1 MATVYT
7 IGYGNRS
14 LTDFIDLLK
23 QYGVD
28 VLVDTRSVPYSR
40 FQAGFRK
47 KVLQERLGEA
57 GIGYIYLG
65 DALGG
70 KHIDPDCLV
79 DGQVNL
85 ERVWAKEAFC
95 IALGQV
101 MQMAREG
108 RAPVLMCAELRPEQ
122 CHRAWML
129 TPPLEAGGFAVQH
142 IDEHGALKTTG
153 EVLGWF

>member
-1 MATVYT
+1 MAIYT

-14 LTDFIDLLK
+14 PADFIDLLR

-28 VLVDTRSVPYSR
+28 LLVDTRSVPYSR
-40 FQAGFRK
+40 FQPGFRK
-47 KVLQERLGEA
+47 KALQDRLEEA
-57 GIGYIYLG
+57 GIGYVYLG

-79 DGQVNL
+79 DGRVDP
-85 ERVWAKEAFC
+85 ERVWAKESFRT
-95 IALGQV
+95 ALGQV
-101 MQMAREG
+101 MQAAQEG
-108 RAPVLMCAELRPEQ
+108 RVPVLMCAELRPEQ

-129 TPPLEAGGFAVQH
+129 TPPLEAAGFAVQH
-142 IDEHGALKTTG
+142 IDEHGTLKTTG